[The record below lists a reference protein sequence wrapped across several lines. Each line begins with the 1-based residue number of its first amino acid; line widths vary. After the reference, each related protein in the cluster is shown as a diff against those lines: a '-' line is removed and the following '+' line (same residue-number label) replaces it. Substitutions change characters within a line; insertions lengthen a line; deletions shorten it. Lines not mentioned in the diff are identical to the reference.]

1 MKALLTVATFND
13 PEKAAILKER
23 LEKAGIL
30 VEMSDESTTRSLMF
44 FSKGLASV
52 RLQVEKADWD
62 RARKMLVE
70 WDAADGALRDALHCP
85 ECKSPRVS
93 FPQLTRKFP
102 MPLFVFSVLVKVGLI
117 DPEFYCEDCHFTWP
131 EKEPVKPDLD
141 VLNWPK
147 K

>member
-1 MKALLTVATFND
+1 MTR
-13 PEKAAILKER
+13 EKLRSSRSGWK
-23 LEKAGIL
+23 KVGIP
-30 VEMSDESTTRSLMF
+30 VEMSDESTTQSLMF
-44 FSKGLASV
+44 FSRGLRRCVCKS
-52 RLQVEKADWD
+52 KADWD
-62 RARKMLVE
+62 RARKMLAE

-102 MPLFVFSVLVKVGLI
+102 APLFVFSLLVKIGLI

>member
-1 MKALLTVATFND
+1 MRSSVTVATFND
-13 PEKAAILKER
+13 PVKAAILKER
-23 LEKAGIL
+23 MEKAGVS
-30 VEMSDESTTRSLMF
+30 VEMSDESTTQSLMF

-52 RLQVEKADWD
+52 RLQVEKDDWD
-62 RARKMLVE
+62 RARKMLAD

-93 FPQLTRKFP
+93 FPQVTRKFP
-102 MPLFVFSVLVKVGLI
+102 APLFVFSLLIKLKLI
-117 DPEFYCEDCHFTWP
+117 DAEFYCEDCHFTWP
-131 EKEPVKPDLD
+131 ENKPVQPDLD